1 MNRGNSVSTTPFL
14 FLLAALG
21 GAVILHRQTRLAD
34 EADEEAARAVALR
47 RRLDR
52 YVDQCDLSECGTDGL
67 PLSYSG

>member
-34 EADEEAARAVALR
+34 EEAARAVTLR

-52 YVDQCDLSECGTDGL
+52 YVDECELSECGTDGL